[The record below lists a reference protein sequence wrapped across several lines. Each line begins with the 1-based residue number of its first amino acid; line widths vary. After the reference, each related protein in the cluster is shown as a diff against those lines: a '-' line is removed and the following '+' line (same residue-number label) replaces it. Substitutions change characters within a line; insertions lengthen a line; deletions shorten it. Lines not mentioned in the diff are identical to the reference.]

1 MSFQSI
7 PKMFDNIY
15 VSTICI
21 TLLVLYIS
29 FLGPTLPPFIKT
41 LFENT
46 IFKIFVLFLFVVRGN
61 QDPLFSLML
70 VIAFVFTLDMLNT
83 EEAIEKYTNLN
94 NPEKKK

>member
-46 IFKIFVLFLFVVRGN
+46 IFKIFVLFFNAQGTIIDKIKLTN
-61 QDPLFSLML
+61 AAI
-70 VIAFVFTLDMLNT
+70 IA
-83 EEAIEKYTNLN
+83 IKI
-94 NPEKKK
+94 